1 MTENR
6 TTDGT
11 KEFDWSNSQKANL
24 MGSYFY
30 GYICTQILGAWL
42 SSRYGF
48 KWIIMIT
55 ILSTSLITL
64 ITPFIA
70 DLSKDPNY
78 FWILIA
84 PRVFIGLA
92 HGVVYPVLLGCWSL
106 WGPPMERSQLISIY
120 FSGNSLGTCLI
131 YPLGG
136 FLGGSDWGWRS
147 IFYVTGGCGIVWC
160 LLWLFMA
167 FESPSTHPRLY
178 NIVNKQ
184 LKKL

>member
-1 MTENR
+1 MKLE
-6 TTDGT
+6 
-11 KEFDWSNSQKANL
+11 
-24 MGSYFY
+24 
-30 GYICTQILGAWL
+30 IILAL
-42 SSRYGF
+42 LFSR
-48 KWIIMIT
+48 
-55 ILSTSLITL
+55 
-64 ITPFIA
+64 
-70 DLSKDPNY
+70 
-78 FWILIA
+78 
-84 PRVFIGLA
+84 
-92 HGVVYPVLLGCWSL
+92 SL

-178 NIVNKQ
+178 NIVK
-184 LKKL
+184 

>member
-1 MTENR
+1 MRLE
-6 TTDGT
+6 
-11 KEFDWSNSQKANL
+11 
-24 MGSYFY
+24 
-30 GYICTQILGAWL
+30 IILAL
-42 SSRYGF
+42 FFSR
-48 KWIIMIT
+48 
-55 ILSTSLITL
+55 
-64 ITPFIA
+64 
-70 DLSKDPNY
+70 
-78 FWILIA
+78 
-84 PRVFIGLA
+84 
-92 HGVVYPVLLGCWSL
+92 SL